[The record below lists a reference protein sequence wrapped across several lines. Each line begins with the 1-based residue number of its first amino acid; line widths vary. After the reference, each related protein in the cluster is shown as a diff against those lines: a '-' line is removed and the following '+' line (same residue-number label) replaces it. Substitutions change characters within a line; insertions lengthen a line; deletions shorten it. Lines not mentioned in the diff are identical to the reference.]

1 MSAHPIAIA
10 VLAKQPR
17 AGFSKTR
24 LCPPFS
30 GEQAASLAEAML
42 ADTLEAVLRFPAG
55 RRVLV
60 LDGSPGPWLPNGFE
74 VIPQRGDGQASRI
87 GNAFDGLGQAAILIG
102 MDTPQVTPELLEESC
117 DALAAPDVD
126 AVLGETPDGG
136 WWIGGLKQ
144 PDARAFAGV
153 PMSRPDTVDHQR
165 RRFTELGFHWTELP
179 RLTDVDE
186 PADARAVAAAIPK
199 SRFATLLAEYQMALS
214 GTSG

>member
-1 MSAHPIAIA
+1 VSGHPVAVA

-30 GEQAASLAEAML
+30 PGQAAALAEAML
-42 ADTLEAVLRFPAG
+42 TDTLDAVLRCSA
-55 RRVLV
+55 RRLVLV
-60 LDGSPGPWLPNGFE
+60 LDGSPGPWLPKGFE
-74 VIPQRGDGQASRI
+74 VIPQRGDGQAARI
-87 GNAFDGLGQAAILIG
+87 GNAFDDLGQAAILIG
-102 MDTPQVTPELLEESC
+102 MDTPQVTPELLERSC
-117 DALAAPDVD
+117 RELAAPEVD

-136 WWIGGLKQ
+136 WWIGGLTQ

-165 RRFTELGFHWTELP
+165 RRFTELGLHWTELP

-186 PADARAVAAAIPK
+186 PADARAVAAEIPG
-199 SRFATLLAEYQMALS
+199 SRFAALLGEYQAALS
-214 GTSG
+214 GASG

>member
-24 LCPPFS
+24 LSPTFS
-30 GEQAASLAEAML
+30 AEQAAALAEAML
-42 ADTLEAVLRFPAG
+42 ADTLEAVLRSTAG

-60 LDGSPGPWLPNGFE
+60 LDGSPGPWLPIGFE

-87 GNAFDGLGQAAILIG
+87 GNAFNDLGQAAILIG
-102 MDTPQVTPELLEESC
+102 MDTPQVTPELLERSC
-117 DALAAPDVD
+117 RALAAPGVD

-153 PMSRPDTVDHQR
+153 PMSRPDTIGHQR
-165 RRFTELGFHWTELP
+165 RRFTELGLHWTELP

-186 PADARAVAAAIPK
+186 PADARAVAAAIPE
-199 SRFATLLAEYQMALS
+199 SRFANLLAEYQAALS
-214 GTSG
+214 ETNG